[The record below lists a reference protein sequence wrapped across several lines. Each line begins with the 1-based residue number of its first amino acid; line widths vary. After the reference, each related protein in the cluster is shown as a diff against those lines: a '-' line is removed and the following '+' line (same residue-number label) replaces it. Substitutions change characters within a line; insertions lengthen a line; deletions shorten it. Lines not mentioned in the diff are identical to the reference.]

1 MTTSSPAGKSTGRH
15 AADPEPSPSASL
27 PEPVSD
33 DRAPQAVLPAGAE
46 TRPPD
51 DLEQLQQ
58 EIEQTR
64 EQLGDT
70 VQQLVAQADIKARA
84 QAKVSEL
91 AGRAKGKASQAR
103 AQAADG
109 AGGLRDQVASKTAD
123 VSQKATSA
131 GTAVTEQLPGRVAA
145 AAAQV
150 WKATPEPA
158 RQAVA
163 KAAGNARQRP
173 VPLAVAAVVLIV
185 GYLVVGRWR
194 KR

>member
-1 MTTSSPAGKSTGRH
+1 MTTSGPAGKAKGRH
-15 AADPEPSPSASL
+15 AAGPGPSPVTGVS
-27 PEPVSD
+27 EPAAD
-33 DRAPQAVLPAGAE
+33 DRTQTALPADAE
-46 TRPPD
+46 TGPPD
-51 DLEQLQQ
+51 DLEELQQ
-58 EIEQTR
+58 EIGQTR
-64 EQLGDT
+64 EQLGET
-70 VQQLVAQADIKARA
+70 VEQLVAKADIKARA

-109 AGGLRDQVASKTAD
+109 AGSVRDQVASKTANA
-123 VSQKATSA
+123 SQKAKSA

-145 AAAQV
+145 AGAPV

-163 KAAGNARQRP
+163 KAAGKARQRP